1 MSTQQL
7 IHAIIEHY
15 SIERHLARG
24 GMADVF
30 LARDQQRGDEVAIKL
45 VLQGLGEQSDRF
57 LREAQAMTT
66 LHHPHILPGLSSGAY
81 ENWYYLVM
89 PYMAHGSLR
98 DLLQRGPLPLTHVEV
113 LLRQIVEAVHFAH
126 ERGILHR
133 DIKASNILLRDP
145 MYAYLADF
153 GLVKSTNDDYSLTRT
168 GFILGTPEYM
178 APELME
184 SAASPSSDIYA
195 LGVLLYQM
203 VTGTLPFKA
212 QTPMSLMLKHLRE
225 LPPSPLTFN
234 ATLPAAI
241 EPVLSCALAKDPQQR
256 FQSALA
262 LAEAFHQAIQ
272 PAVPTIVSAPPL
284 IVGTPHAAAP
294 SQSTLSDSDA
304 FALPQEQYAA
314 ATVQQ
319 FDGLPRM
326 HMQPEAIQFPQKK
339 RRPTLVFVAL
349 AILLCLGITLAF
361 AFSGNG
367 SSSAPTPSTI
377 STPVA
382 TDSAQDATP
391 TVEPT
396 PIIPAHPGKRHPK
409 DQEQNNNND

>member
-30 LARDQQRGDEVAIKL
+30 LARDQQRGDEVAIKI
-45 VLQGLGEQSDRF
+45 VLQGLGEQSERF

-89 PYMAHGSLR
+89 PYMAHGSLH
-98 DLLQRGPLPLTHVEV
+98 DLLLRGPLPLTQVDV
-113 LLRQIVEAVHFAH
+113 LLRQIVDAVHFAH

-153 GLVKSTNDDYSLTRT
+153 GLVKSTSDDYSLTRT
-168 GFILGTPEYM
+168 GFLLGTPEYM

-184 SAASPSSDIYA
+184 GEVSPLSDIYA

-212 QTPMSLMLKHLRE
+212 QTPMALMLKHLRE
-225 LPPSPLTFN
+225 LPPPPQTVN
-234 ATLPAAI
+234 AMLPAAI

-256 FQSALA
+256 FQSASA

-272 PAVPTIVSAPPL
+272 PAVPTIVGAPPL
-284 IVGTPHAAAP
+284 IIGTSNAAAP
-294 SQSTLSDSDA
+294 SLRTLSDSDA
-304 FALPQEQYAA
+304 FVPQQERYAA

-319 FDGLPRM
+319 FGGFQSA
-326 HMQPEAIQFPQKK
+326 QPERIQFPQKK
-339 RRPTLVFVAL
+339 RRLVFVAL

-367 SSSAPTPSTI
+367 SSSAPSAIPTPA
-377 STPVA
+377 A
-382 TDSAQDATP
+382 TVSAQDFTP

-396 PIIPAHPGKRHPK
+396 PTSLDSHPGKKHPK
-409 DQEQNNNND
+409 NQEQNNNNNND